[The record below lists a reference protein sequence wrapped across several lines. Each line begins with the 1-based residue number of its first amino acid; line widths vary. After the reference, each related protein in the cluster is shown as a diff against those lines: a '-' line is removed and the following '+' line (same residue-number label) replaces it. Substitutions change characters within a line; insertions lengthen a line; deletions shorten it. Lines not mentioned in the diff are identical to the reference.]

1 MVRQS
6 FIVVVTFIGL
16 QSVGLMA
23 ADTVTRKSDG
33 KKLGGTITGI
43 TKTELK
49 VKKAIGEPDTI
60 QANDVAAVDWDGATG
75 DLRLGASDEN
85 GGKYELAIQRYTKS
99 KSDSKS
105 PSEGLK
111 AEFDYLIARATGRLA
126 LTDPA
131 KQDEAIQKLQA
142 AQKAHSDHFRYYES
156 VALLGQLQL
165 AKGDFAAA
173 RTTFDQLAKAPWND
187 LKLAA
192 KIATGR
198 ILMGENKLDDAAKEF
213 EAAASGAGDSAAE
226 QARKYEA
233 MLGQAR
239 ALAMQSK
246 HEEALKLLEV
256 VTDKGPAD
264 ESALQAE
271 AYVLQGDSLQALAR
285 HKEAALAYLH
295 VDILFSRESVYHAA
309 ALYQLIKVWKAVN
322 LPDRSS
328 EAEAKLVQ
336 NYPNSSWRKMLTAPP
351 AN

>member
-111 AEFDYLIARATGRLA
+111 AEFD
-126 LTDPA
+126 
-131 KQDEAIQKLQA
+131 
-142 AQKAHSDHFRYYES
+142 
-156 VALLGQLQL
+156 
-165 AKGDFAAA
+165 
-173 RTTFDQLAKAPWND
+173 
-187 LKLAA
+187 
-192 KIATGR
+192 
-198 ILMGENKLDDAAKEF
+198 
-213 EAAASGAGDSAAE
+213 
-226 QARKYEA
+226 
-233 MLGQAR
+233 
-239 ALAMQSK
+239 
-246 HEEALKLLEV
+246 
-256 VTDKGPAD
+256 
-264 ESALQAE
+264 
-271 AYVLQGDSLQALAR
+271 
-285 HKEAALAYLH
+285 
-295 VDILFSRESVYHAA
+295 
-309 ALYQLIKVWKAVN
+309 
-322 LPDRSS
+322 
-328 EAEAKLVQ
+328 
-336 NYPNSSWRKMLTAPP
+336 
-351 AN
+351 